1 MRDGTLC
8 VVRRIVLPLM
18 AALLL
23 AGCGGSDARERIN
36 VEAEDLPDGDARGAQ
51 VVRGAGC
58 LACHRIGAQ
67 GSGGPGPELTRVGA
81 RLSPA
86 QIADVLRDPV
96 RPMPNFEGP
105 AADFDALVRY
115 LSELR

>member
-1 MRDGTLC
+1 MC
-8 VVRRIVLPLM
+8 SVRRILVPLL
-18 AALLL
+18 ATFAL

-36 VEAEDLPDGDARGAQ
+36 VEAEELPNGDARGAQ

-58 LACHRIGAQ
+58 LACHRIGDQ

-81 RLSPA
+81 RLSA
-86 QIADVLRDPV
+86 EEIAGVLRDPQP
-96 RPMPNFEGP
+96 PMPNFEGP
-105 AADFDALVRY
+105 APDFDALVRY